1 MRTDSRLT
9 TYNPN
14 KDSTVQLAEAESN
27 LNTKNQQ
34 AFMNNIIGSDPKRLT
49 NIIDNFGNSQSDSFI
64 GLGTNS
70 QRLIIGSIP
79 SVNLTPTRKRQKEN
93 GYDPFTL
100 SDKPSPSTRDERAK
114 RFFANGKYATGEYK
128 KWIEDGGCHD
138 KENLDQIP
146 EDVEE
151 VIHAKY

>member
-1 MRTDSRLT
+1 MSECSE
-9 TYNPN
+9 YEV
-14 KDSTVQLAEAESN
+14 SYCSY
-27 LNTKNQQ
+27 
-34 AFMNNIIGSDPKRLT
+34 
-49 NIIDNFGNSQSDSFI
+49 
-64 GLGTNS
+64 
-70 QRLIIGSIP
+70 SIP
-79 SVNLTPTRKRQKEN
+79 THDYRSAVTRKRQKEN

-151 VIHAKY
+151 VIHAK